1 MPPKRKSKPVG
12 SKEKPGKLSDAQLVE
27 EHMKKLKHPLKKEIE
42 TIRTIVKKISKD
54 IHERIKW
61 NAPSYYIKTDKGE
74 VDFLTFN
81 HYKDKFVLLVFH
93 HPAIVKIR
101 SSMLEGE
108 YKDRRLIYFD
118 SKKTIETNKKEL
130 MRIITEVLPLIN
142 K

>member
-1 MPPKRKSKPVG
+1 MPPKRKTNPVSVTKPA
-12 SKEKPGKLSDAQLVE
+12 KRSDAESVN

-42 TIRTIVKKISKD
+42 ATRIIVKKISNA
-54 IHERIKW
+54 INERIKW
-61 NAPSYYIKTDKGE
+61 NAPSYYLKIGGSE

-93 HPAIVKIR
+93 HPAIVKVR
-101 SSMLEGE
+101 SSLLEGD

-118 SKKTIETNKKEL
+118 SMKAIETNKKEL
-130 MRIITEVLPLIN
+130 IRIISEPSDLIG